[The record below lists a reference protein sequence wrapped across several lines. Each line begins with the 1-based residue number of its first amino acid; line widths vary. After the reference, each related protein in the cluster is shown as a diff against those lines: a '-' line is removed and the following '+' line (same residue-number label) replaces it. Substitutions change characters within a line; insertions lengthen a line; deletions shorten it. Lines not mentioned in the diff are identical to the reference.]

1 MEVDKEKD
9 NANTKSGKGFSSWH
23 KKQKIKKLSDFK
35 LTKDDKYLIKATDDE
50 LKQMIIKELNTSISK
65 FSDEIEEIN
74 TSLKQEKKDK
84 EDEALLAKKK
94 HKKYLIQK
102 IKKLKKCLNDDS
114 GINARVKL
122 LKQKRH
128 KLISKKKK
136 IDESLGNL
144 KNSLKRCLKCKKRG
158 HLAENCPFD
167 TNNNNSSNE
176 DNKDE
181 SKPITQK
188 KDNAKICY
196 NCGSTEHGLYNCDK
210 PIDYMNLPYAEC
222 FKCGGKGHISAN
234 CPQNENGIYIR
245 GGSCFICHGKDHLA
259 KNCTKKQM
267 KEEAFKSK
275 HNKKEN
281 KQ

>member
-1 MEVDKEKD
+1 
-9 NANTKSGKGFSSWH
+9 
-23 KKQKIKKLSDFK
+23 
-35 LTKDDKYLIKATDDE
+35 
-50 LKQMIIKELNTSISK
+50 MIIKELNTSISK

-259 KNCTKKQM
+259 KNCPQKQM